1 MKFIA
6 HRGLF
11 QGPDKDKEN
20 NPDQICEALRKGF
33 DVEIDL
39 RCDEN
44 NNLFLGHDY
53 NQYPISKDFLLDS
66 IDRFWIHCKDLEA
79 LNHIN
84 LFQDANYFWHQEDDY
99 TLTSKNFVWVYP
111 GKKLLKS
118 PNCSQTEYE

>member
-20 NPDQICEALRKGF
+20 NPDQICEALGKGF

-53 NQYPISKDFLLDS
+53 NQYPIHHHYQKAGYHESKIVS
-66 IDRFWIHCKDLEA
+66 RFWIIGIFLA
-79 LNHIN
+79 ILTI
-84 LFQDANYFWHQEDDY
+84 L
-99 TLTSKNFVWVYP
+99 TLKIR
-111 GKKLLKS
+111 
-118 PNCSQTEYE
+118 

>member
-20 NPDQICEALRKGF
+20 NPDQICEALGKGF

-39 RCDEN
+39 RCDES

-84 LFQDANYFWHQEDDY
+84 LFNDKIIPE
-99 TLTSKNFVWVYP
+99 SKD
-111 GKKLLKS
+111 KS
-118 PNCSQTEYE
+118 IRMHNISSDIIK

>member
-20 NPDQICEALRKGF
+20 NPDQICEALEKGF

-53 NQYPISKDFLLDS
+53 NQYPILMVNRTPPTFKWLRHSNDP
-66 IDRFWIHCKDLEA
+66 
-79 LNHIN
+79 
-84 LFQDANYFWHQEDDY
+84 
-99 TLTSKNFVWVYP
+99 FV
-111 GKKLLKS
+111 
-118 PNCSQTEYE
+118 

>member
-20 NPDQICEALRKGF
+20 NPDQIYKALGKGF

-44 NNLFLGHDY
+44 DNLFLGHDY

-66 IDRFWIHCKDLEA
+66 IDRFWIHSVS
-79 LNHIN
+79 
-84 LFQDANYFWHQEDDY
+84 Y
-99 TLTSKNFVWVYP
+99 THLTLPTSNGV
-111 GKKLLKS
+111 
-118 PNCSQTEYE
+118 